1 MNNTQSILDVS
12 NFLDKIGVN
21 VSIIGPLNAIFGLIL
36 ISTIAAIAYF
46 VARKI
51 ILKLVHKVVDKTK
64 TKWDDILLEN
74 NVFNKLTH
82 VVPGLILY
90 YSIGT
95 VLSGTLLV
103 LSRGAIN
110 VYLILMILLAIDAFV
125 NSLHHIYSTLELSKS
140 RPIKGYVQ
148 VIKIVLYF
156 VATILILATILNKEA
171 TNLFTGLGA
180 IAAILILV
188 FKDTL
193 LGFVASIQLSANKM
207 VEVGDWISMPNHN
220 ADGDVL
226 EVSLNTVK
234 VQNWDKTIA
243 TIPTYALVSESFNN
257 WRGMSESG
265 GRRIKRHV
273 LLDMKSV
280 KFCSDELMSNF
291 KNIHLLKEYIEEKE
305 KENNTYN
312 ELHNINNSSI
322 VDKKA
327 LTNIGTFRKYLE
339 KYLKANPNIHS
350 DMTFLVRQLQHT
362 EKGIPIEIY
371 AFSNDQAWA
380 NYESVQADIFDH
392 ILAII
397 PEFELNVYQSPSGD
411 DIVQV
416 QML

>member
-103 LSRGAIN
+103 LSRGVIN